1 MDVRKEIGEGVDNM
15 IRLIIAA
22 MVTGI
27 LFGTSLGWATG
38 HLTAEGFGLGL
49 AAIATLI
56 LPYSVIYAGQS
67 TRRAKLS
74 PTSIK

>member
-1 MDVRKEIGEGVDNM
+1 M

-22 MVTGI
+22 MMTGI

-49 AAIATLI
+49 AAIATI
-56 LPYSVIYAGQS
+56 VLPYSVIYMNQNA
-67 TRRAKLS
+67 RRAKLA

>member
-1 MDVRKEIGEGVDNM
+1 M

-22 MVTGI
+22 LMTGI

-49 AAIATLI
+49 VAIATI
-56 LPYSVIYAGQS
+56 VLPYSVIYMNQNA
-67 TRRAKLS
+67 RRAKLA

>member
-1 MDVRKEIGEGVDNM
+1 M
-15 IRLIIAA
+15 IRLISLAI
-22 MVTGI
+22 VTGI

-49 AAIATLI
+49 AAIATI
-56 LPYSVIYAGQS
+56 VLPYALIYASQGN
-67 TRRAKLS
+67 RRAKLS